1 MKEKWCVQKRMQNT
15 NYENRTM
22 SKRTRY
28 KNKSWI
34 DPLLTITD
42 ENLATHILNKENL
55 TTPAIIDKN
64 VKQFCKEISPTEE
77 PIFLIIKPQIWSR
90 LNYCNKNV
98 ERMIQ
103 LHGGEMIMGF
113 KIWYVPSLY
122 IEAER
127 HAVWRNTDGEL
138 VDITFNID
146 GETRILFLPAP
157 SLKTIIAH
165 AHTKPRAAFHPRVKN
180 FVEFQTK
187 MEKLQTQVFNIQHD
201 DTWEGWEKALSFEVW
216 SRKNQ

>member
-1 MKEKWCVQKRMQNT
+1 MAKR
-15 NYENRTM
+15 
-22 SKRTRY
+22 SKH
-28 KNKSWI
+28 KNKSRI

-42 ENLATHILNKENL
+42 EKLAAYVLDKDNL
-55 TTPAIIDKN
+55 TTPALIDRN
-64 VKQFCKEISPTEE
+64 VMQFCKEISPTEK
-77 PIFLIIKPQIWSR
+77 PIFLIIKPQGWSR

-103 LHGGEMIMGF
+103 LFGGELVLGY
-113 KIWYVPSLY
+113 KIWYVPCLY

-127 HAVWRNTDGEL
+127 HAVWRTTDGEL

-157 SLKTIIAH
+157 ALKTIIAH

-201 DTWEGWEKALSFEVW
+201 DTWEGWEKGLSFEAW
-216 SRKNQ
+216 SRMNQ